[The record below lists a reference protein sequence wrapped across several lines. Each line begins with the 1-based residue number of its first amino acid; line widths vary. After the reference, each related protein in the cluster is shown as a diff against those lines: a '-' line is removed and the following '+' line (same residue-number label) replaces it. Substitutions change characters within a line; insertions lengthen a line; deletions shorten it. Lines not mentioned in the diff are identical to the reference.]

1 MFTVIYSNLSVR
13 EPTKLRRRLDCP
25 ECSLSWP
32 SAGHYRQ
39 QGHCWHT
46 GSPGASFPPPPQYI
60 YWKQTDSVE
69 VDAAGNCSC
78 LALTVAP

>member
-1 MFTVIYSNLSVR
+1 MFTVIYSNLSGR
-13 EPTKLRRRLDCP
+13 EPTKLQRRLDCP

-32 SAGHYRQ
+32 SAGRYRQ

-46 GSPGASFPPPPQYI
+46 GSPGASFPPPLQYI

-69 VDAAGNCSC
+69 VDAACNCSC
-78 LALTVAP
+78 LALTVAS